1 MTPQANLASAAPV
14 RKNLG
19 TSAKSVVP
27 LAPAILRKRRHERAG
42 MTVTAGSIL
51 YDPAKEPADQ
61 HRTVWCNRGIK
72 SGREGAGVY
81 RRLDGGGARLS
92 NTVMCG
98 SVWTC
103 PTCSG
108 PIQEQRRR
116 ELQAGLVA
124 STSQGLHAYL
134 LTLTFPHNQFE
145 HDPHAGAAE
154 NETKFRA
161 YVRDLVLAE
170 DQAVKRFKQSP
181 AWRDLKG
188 HKGAVGSVRGRE
200 VTFGQNGPH
209 PHTHTLIF
217 AAPGLLADQAFLDR
231 LRLAWVS
238 AITKAGICPR
248 DKRAWALER
257 AFDLRG
263 GDKAAEYIAKFGH
276 DEKWGMSSEL
286 TRHTAKIGLRGGLAD
301 FEGHVTPFQVLAWAE
316 QGDATA
322 RRLFHAYALAY
333 HGRRQLTWS
342 PGLKKRFGVGDL
354 SDEEITNTP
363 QPEEQCVG
371 MIDDE
376 QLAVL
381 VQRRAVPEFLD
392 WVAEFAACQADIDD
406 IVGII
411 RTRPPSAKP
420 WITKGGRLLTFPKF
434 EQERN
439 AA

>member
-1 MTPQANLASAAPV
+1 
-14 RKNLG
+14 
-19 TSAKSVVP
+19 
-27 LAPAILRKRRHERAG
+27 

-51 YDPAKEPADQ
+51 FDPAKLPADQ

-72 SGREGAGVY
+72 SSREDAGVY
-81 RRLDGGGARLS
+81 RRLDGCGARLT

-108 PIQEQRRR
+108 PIQETRRR
-116 ELQAGLVA
+116 ELAAGMKA
-124 STSQGLHAYL
+124 AIGQGLHAYL
-134 LTLTFPHNQFE
+134 LTLTFPHEQFE
-145 HDPHAGAAE
+145 HSQAITPAE
-154 NETKFRA
+154 SESKFRA
-161 YVRDLVLAE
+161 YVLGLVLAE
-170 DQAVKRFKQSP
+170 DKAVKLLKQSK
-181 AWRDLKG
+181 AWRELKEKRG
-188 HKGAVGSVRGRE
+188 CVGSVRGRE

-217 AAPGLLADQAFLDR
+217 AAPGLLADQHFVDR

-248 DKRAWALER
+248 DKRTWALDR

-286 TRHTAKIGLRGGLAD
+286 TRHTSKVGARAGLAD
-301 FEGHVTPFQVLAWAE
+301 FEGHVTPFQVLAWAG

-322 RRLFHAYALAY
+322 RRLFHAFALAY
-333 HGRRQLTWS
+333 HGKRQLTWS
-342 PGLKKRFGVGDL
+342 PGLKKRFGVADL
-354 SDEEITNTP
+354 VDEEIASSP
-363 QPEEQCVG
+363 QPDEECVG
-371 MIDDE
+371 MIDDD
-376 QLAVL
+376 QLAIL
-381 VQRRAVPEFLD
+381 VQRRALPEFLD

-406 IVGII
+406 IVNII
-411 RTRPPSAKP
+411 SGRPPTAKP
-420 WITKGGRLLTFPKF
+420 WIVKSGRLLQFPKL
-434 EQERN
+434 ERL